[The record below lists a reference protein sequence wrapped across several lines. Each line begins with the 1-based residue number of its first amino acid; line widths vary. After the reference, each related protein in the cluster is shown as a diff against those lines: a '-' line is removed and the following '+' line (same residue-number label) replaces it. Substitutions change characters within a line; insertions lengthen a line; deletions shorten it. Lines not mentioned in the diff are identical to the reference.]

1 MIQGIL
7 EGLGDKD
14 RRGSKGFSRQKYV
27 FSEGL
32 GDKESRSSQ
41 GLSRQLNKRSFQRR
55 FLMFK
60 NKVIR
65 IERVLRRF
73 RQDT

>member
-1 MIQGIL
+1 M
-7 EGLGDKD
+7 
-14 RRGSKGFSRQKYV
+14 

-32 GDKESRSSQ
+32 GDKETRSSQ
-41 GLSRQLNKRSFQRR
+41 GLSRQLDKRSFQRR

-65 IERVLRRF
+65 IERVLMVQTRYTRLPT
-73 RQDT
+73 QLETLIKP